1 MELSKICLALLLLV
15 GLLATSGN
23 GKPFSN
29 IQSHDDKNNAAI
41 ENEVKSI
48 DYEEPENEV
57 STKSQMDEIK
67 AIYHSPLTI
76 EKEAWTI
83 IIIVIYLLIVFIVVL
98 ILYFCCDLGLLCE
111 RQRRYWTAE
120 GRHFN
125 AAAIL

>member
-29 IQSHDDKNNAAI
+29 IQSHDDKNNTAI
-41 ENEVKSI
+41 EKEVKSI
-48 DYEEPENEV
+48 DYEGGPENEV
-57 STKSQMDEIK
+57 SKKSQMDEIK
-67 AIYHSPLTI
+67 VIPTPYRRHI
-76 EKEAWTI
+76 DDWTI
-83 IIIVIYLLIVFIVVL
+83 IIIVIYLVIIFIVVL

-125 AAAIL
+125 VAAIL

>member
-29 IQSHDDKNNAAI
+29 IQSHDDKNNTAI
-41 ENEVKSI
+41 
-48 DYEEPENEV
+48 ENEV

>member
-67 AIYHSPLTI
+67 AIIPTPYRRHI
-76 EKEAWTI
+76 DDWTI
-83 IIIVIYLLIVFIVVL
+83 IIIVIYLVIIFIVVL
-98 ILYFCCDLGLLCE
+98 ILYFCCDLGRLCE

>member
-29 IQSHDDKNNAAI
+29 IQSHDDKNNTAI
-41 ENEVKSI
+41 EKEVKSI
-48 DYEEPENEV
+48 DYEGPENEV

-67 AIYHSPLTI
+67 VIPTPYRGHTDD
-76 EKEAWTI
+76 WTI
-83 IIIVIYLLIVFIVVL
+83 IIIVIYLLIIFIVVL
-98 ILYFCCDLGLLCE
+98 ILYFCCDLGRLCE

>member
-29 IQSHDDKNNAAI
+29 IQSHDDI
-41 ENEVKSI
+41 EKEVKLI
-48 DYEEPENEV
+48 DYEGLENEV

-67 AIYHSPLTI
+67 VIPTPYRRHI
-76 EKEAWTI
+76 DDWTI
-83 IIIVIYLLIVFIVVL
+83 IIIVIYLVIIFIVVL

-111 RQRRYWTAE
+111 RQRRYWT
-120 GRHFN
+120 RPRPFN
-125 AAAIL
+125 VAAIL

>member
-29 IQSHDDKNNAAI
+29 IQSHDDKNNTAI
-41 ENEVKSI
+41 EKEVKSI
-48 DYEEPENEV
+48 DYEGPENEV

-67 AIYHSPLTI
+67 VIPTPYRGHI
-76 EKEAWTI
+76 DDWTI
-83 IIIVIYLLIVFIVVL
+83 IIIVIYLLIIFIVVL

>member
-29 IQSHDDKNNAAI
+29 IQSHDDKNNTAI
-41 ENEVKSI
+41 EKEVKLI
-48 DYEEPENEV
+48 DYEGLENEV

-67 AIYHSPLTI
+67 VIPTPYRRHI
-76 EKEAWTI
+76 DDWTI
-83 IIIVIYLLIVFIVVL
+83 IIIVIYLLIIFIVVL
-98 ILYFCCDLGLLCE
+98 ILYFCCDLGRLCE

>member
-29 IQSHDDKNNAAI
+29 IQSHDDKNNTAI
-41 ENEVKSI
+41 EKEVKSI
-48 DYEEPENEV
+48 DYEGPENEV

-67 AIYHSPLTI
+67 VIPTPYRGHTDD
-76 EKEAWTI
+76 WTI
-83 IIIVIYLLIVFIVVL
+83 IIIVIYLLIIFIVVL

>member
-29 IQSHDDKNNAAI
+29 IQSHDDKNNTAI
-41 ENEVKSI
+41 
-48 DYEEPENEV
+48 ENEV

-67 AIYHSPLTI
+67 AIIPTPYRRHI
-76 EKEAWTI
+76 DDWTI
-83 IIIVIYLLIVFIVVL
+83 IIIVIYLLIIFIVVL